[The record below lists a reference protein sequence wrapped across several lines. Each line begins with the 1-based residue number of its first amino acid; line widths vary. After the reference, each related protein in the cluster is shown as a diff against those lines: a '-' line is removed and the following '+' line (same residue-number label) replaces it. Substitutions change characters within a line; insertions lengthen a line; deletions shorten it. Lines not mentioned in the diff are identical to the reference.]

1 VTVPRPPLT
10 PVEQQLYE
18 FLLDFLA
25 EHTYQPSI
33 REIGRAL
40 RIPSTKSV
48 ADLLESLAAKGY
60 VRKHRGRSRGLALVG
75 FAGAMGT
82 MPVPLV
88 SLDPLTGR
96 LDPDDH
102 VTLDRRVAGA
112 TDAFLVRALPLGAP
126 SHGILENDLVIV
138 HPSARA
144 NDGDLVVTRVGGAL
158 VIRPLVRRGAT
169 LVLAG
174 DVGGDEIEL
183 APGDDFAVLGVVAG
197 AVRPARRG
205 ATA

>member
-1 VTVPRPPLT
+1 MTVPRPPLS

-18 FLLDFLA
+18 FLIDFLA
-25 EHTYQPSI
+25 EHTYQPSV

-48 ADLLESLAAKGY
+48 ADLLDALAAKGY
-60 VRKHRGRSRGLALVG
+60 VRKHPGRSRGLALVG

-82 MPVPLV
+82 MPVPLLA
-88 SLDPLTGR
+88 LDPVTRR
-96 LDPDDH
+96 LEADDY

-126 SHGILENDLVIV
+126 AYGILENDLVIV

-144 NDGDLVVTRVGGAL
+144 HDGDLIVARVGGAL
-158 VIRPLVRRGAT
+158 VIRPLARRGAT

-174 DVGGDEIEL
+174 DAGGDDVEL
-183 APGDDFAVLGVVAG
+183 SPGDDFAVLGVVAG
-197 AVRPARRG
+197 AVRPARPRP
-205 ATA
+205 TA

>member
-1 VTVPRPPLT
+1 V
-10 PVEQQLYE
+10 
-18 FLLDFLA
+18 
-25 EHTYQPSI
+25 

-48 ADLLESLAAKGY
+48 ADLLDALAAKGY
-60 VRKHRGRSRGLALVG
+60 VRKHPGRSRGLALVG

-82 MPVPLV
+82 MPVPLLA
-88 SLDPLTGR
+88 LDPLTGR
-96 LDPDDH
+96 LDADDH

-112 TDAFLVRALPLGAP
+112 MDAFLVRALPLGAP
-126 SHGILENDLVIV
+126 AHGILENDLMIV

-144 NDGDLVVTRVGGAL
+144 HDGALVVARVGGAL
-158 VIRPLVRRGAT
+158 VVRPMVRRGAT

-174 DVGGDEIEL
+174 DAGTDDVEL
-183 APGDDFAVLGVVAG
+183 SPGDDFAVLGVVAG
-197 AVRPARRG
+197 VVRPARRD